1 MTTRYRTAAVAALV
15 MGAAVG
21 TTGCGRYSL
30 SSLKAQK
37 AYKEANELY
46 KASDWKG
53 AAAKYEY
60 VLAQDANR
68 SEVYFFL
75 ANSYDNAYKP
85 ARAGE
90 AQNDAYMQ
98 KAIENYKKAATED
111 KNPDMK
117 KLALQ
122 YLVAAYGP
130 EKLNDP
136 SQAEPIIQQLVQM
149 DPNEPNTYFALS
161 KLYEDSG
168 RYEEAEQALL
178 KGRDVKPNDPAVYAT
193 ISGFY
198 NRQGNFEK
206 TMEALNKAA
215 ELDSNN
221 PQAHHLLAPYYQE
234 KVTKDHRLTDAQKLQ
249 YIDAGLAAE
258 EKALAINPDYVDA
271 LVYKNILIRLKGN
284 LEKDPAKRAELYK
297 QADTIRN
304 RAMELQKK
312 KTAGTN

>member
-1 MTTRYRTAAVAALV
+1 MRYRTVTVAALV
-15 MGAAVG
+15 IGVAVG
-21 TTGCGRYSL
+21 TAGCGRYSL
-30 SSLKAQK
+30 KALKAQK
-37 AYKEANELY
+37 AWKEANDLY
-46 KASDWKG
+46 KAQDWKG

-60 VLAQDANR
+60 VLEQDPNR
-68 SEVYFFL
+68 SEVYFYL
-75 ANSYDNAYKP
+75 GNSYDNAYKP

-98 KAIENYKKAATED
+98 KAVENYKKAATED

-122 YLVAAYGP
+122 YLVAAYGA

-136 SQAEPIIQQLVQM
+136 TQAEPVIQQLVQM

-221 PQAHHLLAPYYQE
+221 PQAHHLLGPYYQE
-234 KVTKDHRLTDAQKLQ
+234 KVTKDHTLKDDQKRT

-258 EKALAINPDYVDA
+258 DRALAINPDYIDA
-271 LVYKNILIRLKGN
+271 LVYKNILLRLKGN
-284 LEKDPAKRAELYK
+284 IEKDPAKRQEFYK
-297 QADTIRN
+297 EADTIRG

-312 KTAGTN
+312 KTAGT

>member
-1 MTTRYRTAAVAALV
+1 MRYRTVTVAALV
-15 MGAAVG
+15 IGVAVG
-21 TTGCGRYSL
+21 TAGCGRYSL
-30 SSLKAQK
+30 KALKAQK
-37 AYKEANELY
+37 AYKEANDLY

-53 AAAKYEY
+53 AATKYEY
-60 VLAQDANR
+60 VLQQDPNR
-68 SEVYFFL
+68 TEVYFYL
-75 ANSYDNAYKP
+75 GNSYDNAYKP

-98 KAIENYKKAATED
+98 KAVENYKKAATED

-221 PQAHHLLAPYYQE
+221 PQAHHLLGPYYQE
-234 KVTKDHRLTDAQKLQ
+234 KVSKDHTLKDDQKRT

-258 EKALAINPDYVDA
+258 DRALAINPDYVDA
-271 LVYKNILIRLKGN
+271 LVYKNILLRLKGN
-284 LEKDPAKRAELYK
+284 IEKDPVKRADYYK
-297 QADTIRN
+297 QADTTRN

-312 KTAGTN
+312 KTAGTD

>member
-1 MTTRYRTAAVAALV
+1 MTMRYRTVIVAALV
-15 MGAAVG
+15 IGVAVG
-21 TTGCGRYSL
+21 TAGCGQYSFKA
-30 SSLKAQK
+30 LKGQK
-37 AYKEANELY
+37 AYKEANDLY
-46 KASDWKG
+46 RASDWK
-53 AAAKYEY
+53 AAAKKYEY
-60 VLAQDANR
+60 VLQNDKDR
-68 SEVYFFL
+68 SDVYFFL

-85 ARAGE
+85 SRAGE
-90 AQNDAYMQ
+90 AENDAYIQ
-98 KAIENYKKAATED
+98 KAIENYKKSASED
-111 KNPDMK
+111 KKPEMR

-136 SQAEPIIQQLVQM
+136 SQAEPVIQQLVQM

-168 RYEEAEQALL
+168 RYDEAEQALL

-221 PQAHHLLAPYYQE
+221 PQAHHLLGPYFQE
-234 KVTKDHRLTDAQKLQ
+234 KVTKDHRLTDAEKRD
-249 YIDAGLAAE
+249 YIEKGLAAE
-258 EKALAINPDYVDA
+258 ERALAINADYVDA
-271 LVYKNILIRLKGN
+271 LVYKNILLRLKGN
-284 LEKDPAKRAELYK
+284 IEKDPGKRAELYK
-297 QADTIRN
+297 QADTVRT
-304 RAMELQKK
+304 RAIELQKQ
-312 KTAGTN
+312 KTSGTN

>member
-1 MTTRYRTAAVAALV
+1 MTMRYRAVTVAALV
-15 MGAAVG
+15 LGVSVG
-21 TTGCGRYSL
+21 TAGCGRYSL
-30 SSLKAQK
+30 KSLKAQK
-37 AYKEANELY
+37 AYKEANDLY

-60 VLAQDANR
+60 VLQQDPNR
-68 SEVYFFL
+68 TEVYFYL
-75 ANSYDNAYKP
+75 GNSYDNAYKP

-98 KAIENYKKAATED
+98 KAVENYKKAASED
-111 KNPDMK
+111 KNPEMK

-136 SQAEPIIQQLVQM
+136 SQAEPVIQQLVQM
-149 DPNEPNTYFALS
+149 DPNEPNAYFALS

-168 RYEEAEQALL
+168 RYDEAEQALL

-234 KVTKDHRLTDAQKLQ
+234 KVTKDYKLTDDQKRT

-258 EKALAINPDYVDA
+258 ERALKINPDYVDA
-271 LVYKNILIRLKGN
+271 LVYKNILLRLKGN
-284 LEKDPAKRAELYK
+284 IEKDPAKRADYYK
-297 QADTIRN
+297 QADAIRN

>member
-1 MTTRYRTAAVAALV
+1 MTRYRTVAVAALV
-15 MGAAVG
+15 MGVAVG
-21 TTGCGRYSL
+21 AAGCGRYSMK
-30 SSLKAQK
+30 SLKAQK
-37 AYKEANELY
+37 AWKEANDLY
-46 KASDWKG
+46 KGSDWKG

-60 VLAQDANR
+60 VLAQDPGR
-68 SEVYFFL
+68 SEVYFYL
-75 ANSYDNAYKP
+75 GNSYDNAYKP

-90 AQNDAYMQ
+90 AQNDAYIQ
-98 KAIENYKKAATED
+98 KAIENYKKAAAED
-111 KNPDMK
+111 KNPDMR

-136 SQAEPIIQQLVQM
+136 SQAEPVIQQLVQM

-168 RYEEAEQALL
+168 RYDEAEQALL

-215 ELDSNN
+215 ELDANN
-221 PQAHHLLAPYYQE
+221 PEAHHRLGPYYQDE
-234 KVTKDHRLTDAQKLQ
+234 VAKDHRLNDAQKRA
-249 YIDAGLAAE
+249 YVDKGLAAE
-258 EKALAINPDYVDA
+258 DKALSLNPDYVDA
-271 LVYKNILIRLKGN
+271 LVYKNILLRQKGN
-284 LEKDPAKRAELYK
+284 LEKDPKKREEIFK
-297 QADTIRN
+297 EADKIRN

-312 KTAGTN
+312 KTAGT

>member
-1 MTTRYRTAAVAALV
+1 MVAALV
-15 MGAAVG
+15 IGVAVG

-30 SSLKAQK
+30 QALKGQK
-37 AYKEANELY
+37 AWKEANDLY
-46 KASDWKG
+46 KAQDWKG

-60 VLAQDANR
+60 VLEQDPNR
-68 SEVYFFL
+68 TEVYFYL
-75 ANSYDNAYKP
+75 GNSYDNAYKP

-90 AQNDAYMQ
+90 PQNDSYMQ
-98 KAIENYKKAATED
+98 KAVENYKKAATED

-122 YLVAAYGP
+122 YLVAAYGA

-136 SQAEPIIQQLVQM
+136 AQAEPVIQQLVQM
-149 DPNEPNTYFALS
+149 DPNEPNAYFALS

-178 KGRDVKPNDPAVYAT
+178 KGRDVKPNDPTVYAT

-221 PQAHHLLAPYYQE
+221 PQAHHLLGPYYQE
-234 KVTKDHRLTDAQKLQ
+234 KVTKDHTLKDDQKRA

-258 EKALAINPDYVDA
+258 DRALAINPDYVDA
-271 LVYKNILIRLKGN
+271 LVYKNILLRLKGN
-284 LEKDPAKRAELYK
+284 IEKDPVKRQDLYK

-312 KTAGTN
+312 KTAGTD

>member
-1 MTTRYRTAAVAALV
+1 MTMRYRTVTVAALV
-15 MGAAVG
+15 MGVAIG
-21 TTGCGRYSL
+21 TAGCGKYSL
-30 SSLKAQK
+30 KALKAQK
-37 AYKEANELY
+37 AYKEANDLY

-60 VLAQDANR
+60 VLQQDPNR
-68 SEVYFFL
+68 TEVYFYL
-75 ANSYDNAYKP
+75 GNSYDNAYKP

-98 KAIENYKKAATED
+98 KAVENYKKAATED
-111 KNPDMK
+111 KNPAMK

-136 SQAEPIIQQLVQM
+136 TQAEPIIQQLVQM

-221 PQAHHLLAPYYQE
+221 PQAHHLLGPYYQE
-234 KVTKDHRLTDAQKLQ
+234 KVTKDHTLKDDQKRV

-258 EKALAINPDYVDA
+258 DRALAINPDYVDA
-271 LVYKNILIRLKGN
+271 LVYKNILLRLKGN
-284 LEKDPAKRAELYK
+284 IEKDPAKRADYYK
-297 QADTIRN
+297 QADTIRT

-312 KTAGTN
+312 KTAGTD

>member
-1 MTTRYRTAAVAALV
+1 MRYRTVTVAALV
-15 MGAAVG
+15 VAAAIG
-21 TTGCGRYSL
+21 TAGCGRYSIK
-30 SSLKAQK
+30 SLKAQK
-37 AYKEANELY
+37 SWKEGNDLY
-46 KASDWKG
+46 KGSDWKG

-60 VLAQDANR
+60 VLQQDPTR
-68 SEVYFFL
+68 TEVYFYL
-75 ANSYDNAYKP
+75 GNSYDNAYKP

-111 KNPDMK
+111 KNPDMR

-168 RYEEAEQALL
+168 RYDEAEQALL

-193 ISGFY
+193 VSGFY

-215 ELDSNN
+215 ELDPNN
-221 PQAHHLLAPYYQE
+221 PEAHHRLGPYYQDE
-234 KVTKDHRLTDAQKLQ
+234 VAKDHRLNDNQRRA
-249 YIDAGLAAE
+249 YIEKGLAAE
-258 EKALAINPDYVDA
+258 DKALAINPDYIDA
-271 LVYKNILIRLKGN
+271 LVYKNILLRQKGN
-284 LEKDPAKRAELYK
+284 LEKDAKKRDEIFK
-297 QADTIRN
+297 EADKIRN

>member
-1 MTTRYRTAAVAALV
+1 MTMRYRTVTVAALV
-15 MGAAVG
+15 IGVAVG
-21 TTGCGRYSL
+21 TAGCGRYSL
-30 SSLKAQK
+30 KALKAQK
-37 AYKEANELY
+37 AWKEANDLY
-46 KASDWKG
+46 KAQDWKG

-60 VLAQDANR
+60 VLEQDPNR
-68 SEVYFFL
+68 SEVYFYL
-75 ANSYDNAYKP
+75 GNSYDNAYKP

-98 KAIENYKKAATED
+98 KAVENYKKAATED

-122 YLVAAYGP
+122 YLVAAYGA

-136 SQAEPIIQQLVQM
+136 TQAEPVIQQLVQM

-221 PQAHHLLAPYYQE
+221 PQAHHLLGPYYQE
-234 KVTKDHRLTDAQKLQ
+234 KVTKDHTLKDDQKRT

-258 EKALAINPDYVDA
+258 DRALAINPDYIDA
-271 LVYKNILIRLKGN
+271 LVYKNILLRLKGN
-284 LEKDPAKRAELYK
+284 IEKDPAKRQEFYK
-297 QADTIRN
+297 EADTIRG

-312 KTAGTN
+312 KTAGT

>member
-1 MTTRYRTAAVAALV
+1 MTMRFRTVTVAALV
-15 MGAAVG
+15 IGVAIG
-21 TTGCGRYSL
+21 TTGCGRYSIK
-30 SSLKAQK
+30 SLKAQK
-37 AYKEANELY
+37 AWKEANDLY

-60 VLAQDANR
+60 VLQQDPSRA
-68 SEVYFFL
+68 EVYFYL
-75 ANSYDNAYKP
+75 GNSYDNAYKP

-90 AQNDAYMQ
+90 AENDAYMQ

-111 KNPDMK
+111 KSPDMK

-136 SQAEPIIQQLVQM
+136 TQAEPIIQQLVAM

-161 KLYEDSG
+161 KLYQDSG
-168 RYEEAEQALL
+168 RYDEAEQALL
-178 KGRDVKPNDPAVYAT
+178 KGRDVKPNDPAVYST
-193 ISGFY
+193 IAGFY
-198 NRQGNFEK
+198 NSQGNFEK

-215 ELDSNN
+215 ELDANN
-221 PQAHHLLAPYYQE
+221 PEAHHRMGPYYQDS
-234 KVTKDHRLTDAQKLQ
+234 VAKDHRLTEAQKRD
-249 YIDAGLAAE
+249 YIERGLAAE
-258 EKALAINPDYVDA
+258 DKALSLNPDYIDA
-271 LVYKNILIRLKGN
+271 LIYKNILMRQKGN
-284 LEKDPAKRAELYK
+284 LEKDPAKRAEIFK
-297 QADTIRN
+297 QADVVRN

>member
-1 MTTRYRTAAVAALV
+1 MTMRFRTVTVAALV
-15 MGAAVG
+15 IGVAIG
-21 TTGCGRYSL
+21 TTGCGRYSVK
-30 SSLKAQK
+30 SLKAQK
-37 AYKEANELY
+37 AWKEANDMY

-53 AAAKYEY
+53 AAGKYEY
-60 VLAQDANR
+60 VLEQDSSRA
-68 SEVYFFL
+68 EVYFYL
-75 ANSYDNAYKP
+75 GNSYDNAYKP

-90 AQNDAYMQ
+90 AENDSYIQ

-111 KNPDMK
+111 KSPEMR

-136 SQAEPIIQQLVQM
+136 TQAEPVIQQLVQM

-168 RYEEAEQALL
+168 RYDEAEQALL

-221 PQAHHLLAPYYQE
+221 PEAHHRMGPYYQDS
-234 KVTKDHRLTDAQKLQ
+234 VAKDHRLTDAQKRE
-249 YIDAGLAAE
+249 YIERGLAAE
-258 EKALAINPDYVDA
+258 EKALSLNADYIDA
-271 LVYKNILIRLKGN
+271 LIYKNILMRQKGN
-284 LEKDPAKRAELYK
+284 LEKDPAKRAEIFK
-297 QADTIRN
+297 QADAVRN

>member
-1 MTTRYRTAAVAALV
+1 MTMRYRAVTVAALV
-15 MGAAVG
+15 IGAAVG

-30 SSLKAQK
+30 QALKAQK
-37 AYKEANELY
+37 AWKEANDLY
-46 KASDWKG
+46 KAQDWKG

-60 VLAQDANR
+60 VLEQDPNR
-68 SEVYFFL
+68 SEVYFYL
-75 ANSYDNAYKP
+75 GNSYDNAYKP

-90 AQNDAYMQ
+90 AQNDSYMQ
-98 KAIENYKKAATED
+98 KAVENYKKAATED

-122 YLVAAYGP
+122 YLVAAYGS

-136 SQAEPIIQQLVQM
+136 AQAEPVIQQLVQM
-149 DPNEPNTYFALS
+149 DPNEPNAYFALS

-178 KGRDVKPNDPAVYAT
+178 KGRDVKPNDPSVYAT

-221 PQAHHLLAPYYQE
+221 PQAHHLLGPYYQE
-234 KVTKDHRLTDAQKLQ
+234 KVTKDHTLKDDQKRT

-258 EKALAINPDYVDA
+258 ERALAINPDYVDA
-271 LVYKNILIRLKGN
+271 LVYKNILLRLKGN
-284 LEKDPAKRAELYK
+284 IEKDPVKRADLYK
-297 QADTIRN
+297 EADKIRN

-312 KTAGTN
+312 KTAGTD

>member
-1 MTTRYRTAAVAALV
+1 MTMRYRTVIVAALV
-15 MGAAVG
+15 IGVAVG
-21 TTGCGRYSL
+21 TAGCGQYSFKA
-30 SSLKAQK
+30 LKGQK
-37 AYKEANELY
+37 AYKEANDLY
-46 KASDWKG
+46 RASDWK
-53 AAAKYEY
+53 AAAKKYEY
-60 VLAQDANR
+60 VLQNDKDR
-68 SEVYFFL
+68 SDVYFFL

-85 ARAGE
+85 SRAGE
-90 AQNDAYMQ
+90 AENDAYIQ
-98 KAIENYKKAATED
+98 KAIENYKKSASED
-111 KNPDMK
+111 KKPEMR

-136 SQAEPIIQQLVQM
+136 SQAEPVIQQLVQM

-168 RYEEAEQALL
+168 RYDEAEQALL

-221 PQAHHLLAPYYQE
+221 PQAHHLLGPYYQE
-234 KVTKDHRLTDAQKLQ
+234 KVTKDHRLTDAEKRD
-249 YIDAGLAAE
+249 YIEKGLAAE
-258 EKALAINPDYVDA
+258 ERALAINADYVDA
-271 LVYKNILIRLKGN
+271 LVYKNILLRLKGN
-284 LEKDPAKRAELYK
+284 IEKDPGKRAELYK
-297 QADTIRN
+297 QADTVRT
-304 RAMELQKK
+304 RAIELQKQ
-312 KTAGTN
+312 KTSGTN